1 MLQRIALY
9 ATLGM
14 VLDAVELS
22 ITHWAFW
29 SILGLFIASEWM
41 TRRETMERVEEYIRA
56 VRAQVQRVTDAAQ
69 EVKAAIEEHK
79 DTHK

>member
-29 SILGLFIASEWM
+29 CILALFIASEWM
-41 TRRETMERVEEYIRA
+41 TRREVMQQVQEYIQAVKAQIERVN
-56 VRAQVQRVTDAAQ
+56 QAAQ
-69 EVKAAIEEHK
+69 EVKQAIEEK
-79 DTHK
+79 NK